1 MSTSDRHPE
10 AIERLAHSRQALLD
24 ALAERTESD
33 FHRALRGD
41 YGDESLVHALA
52 RIASEERQQS
62 QEHGKRGETSELP
75 DHPLPPQAMHHLAG
89 ARYAT
94 LSHLANIEDAATAE
108 AFVAPIIEREQALA
122 DHLITH
128 ASPRTAKDEQGVAT
142 NS

>member
-1 MSTSDRHPE
+1 MTSQPDAHP
-10 AIERLAHSRQALLD
+10 ALVERLARSRQALLD

-33 FHRALRGD
+33 FHRALRHD

-52 RIASEERQQS
+52 RLALEER
-62 QEHGKRGETSELP
+62 GDTSELP

-94 LSHLANIEDAATAE
+94 LSHLATLEDSDAAE
-108 AFVAPIIEREQALA
+108 AFVAPIVEREQALA

-142 NS
+142 NH

>member
-1 MSTSDRHPE
+1 MTDSATTDHPARHP
-10 AIERLAHSRQALLD
+10 ALVERLAASRQALLD

-33 FHRALRGD
+33 FHRPLRHD

-52 RIASEERQQS
+52 RLAIEER
-62 QEHGKRGETSELP
+62 GDTSELP
-75 DHPLPPQAMHHLAG
+75 EHPLPPQAMHHLAG

-94 LSHLANIEDAATAE
+94 LSRLATIEDRDTAE

-142 NS
+142 NH

>member
-1 MSTSDRHPE
+1 MTSRRSGSS
-10 AIERLAHSRQALLD
+10 ERSGLHHDLVEQLAGSRQALLD

-33 FHRALRGD
+33 FHRALRHD

-52 RIASEERQQS
+52 RLAIEELGGASEVPE
-62 QEHGKRGETSELP
+62 
-75 DHPLPPQAMHHLAG
+75 HPLPPQAMHHLAG

-94 LSHLANIEDAATAE
+94 LSQLARIEDAATAE
-108 AFVAPIIEREQALA
+108 EFVAPIIEREQALA

-142 NS
+142 NH

>member
-1 MSTSDRHPE
+1 MTSQPDAHP
-10 AIERLAHSRQALLD
+10 ALIERLARSRQALLA

-52 RIASEERQQS
+52 RLALEERGDS
-62 QEHGKRGETSELP
+62 SELP

-94 LSHLANIEDAATAE
+94 LNHIATIDDSDAAE
-108 AFVAPIIEREQALA
+108 AFVASIVDREQALT
-122 DHLITH
+122 DHLINH
-128 ASPRTAKDEQGVAT
+128 ASPRTAKDEQGVAK
-142 NS
+142 NH